1 MPIPL
6 KEHEIRPAALFQTYL
21 DLSAEDISEFFTDVP
36 LDALA
41 CPACDSEG
49 KLAFEKLGFSYR
61 ECQQCWS
68 LWVSP
73 RPAFEA
79 FVSFYSNSASSRY
92 WAEVF
97 YPAVE
102 AARREKLWR
111 PKAQRVVD
119 IAGGLSVAF
128 NNIIDIGGGSGTFAE
143 EFKALSDLSA
153 VVIEPSPESAA
164 KCRNRGITV
173 IESFLEDVEPHHLP
187 RGHSIF
193 TSFEL
198 FEHVHDPR
206 HWLGSIADLMQ
217 SEDVLVVTTL
227 SSLGLDIRTLWDQ
240 SDSVSPP
247 HHINFLN
254 PASLAKLATRVGLE
268 TIRVFTPGVL
278 DLDIMKNNRA
288 KVTDRF
294 WASVLDTSDEA
305 ELSRWQQFISDSGR
319 SSHMWAVLQKPLA

>member
-1 MPIPL
+1 MTSVL

-21 DLSAEDISEFFTDVP
+21 DLATEDIKEFFADTSREQM
-36 LDALA
+36 A

-49 KLAFEKLGFSYR
+49 ELAFEKLGFSYR

-73 RPAFEA
+73 RPSFAA
-79 FVSFYSNSASSRY
+79 FVSFYSNSVSSRY
-92 WAEVF
+92 WAEVV

-102 AARREKLWR
+102 DVRRAKLWG
-111 PKAQRVVD
+111 PKAQQVAD
-119 IAGGLSVAF
+119 IAGGLSVGF
-128 NNIIDIGGGSGTFAE
+128 NNLIDIGGGSGTFAE
-143 EFKALSDLSA
+143 EFGAISDLTI

-164 KCRNRGITV
+164 ACRERGITV
-173 IESFLEDVEPHHLP
+173 IESFLEDVEPNELP
-187 RGHSIF
+187 QGHSIF

-206 HWLGSIADLMQ
+206 RWLGSIADLMQ

-227 SSLGLDIRTLWDQ
+227 SGLGLDIRTLWDQ

-254 PASLAKLATRVGLE
+254 PASMSKLATHMGLE
-268 TIRVFTPGVL
+268 PLRVFTPGVL
-278 DLDIMKNNRA
+278 DLDIMKNNRD

-294 WASVLDTSDEA
+294 WGSVLDASDDD
-305 ELSRWQQFISDSGR
+305 ELSRWQQFISDASR
-319 SSHMWAVLQKPLA
+319 SSHMWAVLRKP

>member
-1 MPIPL
+1 MTGRL

-21 DLSAEDISEFFTDVP
+21 DLGAQDIKEFFA
-36 LDALA
+36 DAPQEPMS
-41 CPACDSEG
+41 CPSCNSEG
-49 KLAFEKLGFSYR
+49 ELAFEKLGFSYR
-61 ECQQCWS
+61 ECPQCWS

-73 RPAFEA
+73 RPTFAA

-102 AARREKLWR
+102 TVRREKLWG
-111 PKAQRVVD
+111 PKAQQVAE
-119 IAGGLSVAF
+119 IAESLSVAF
-128 NNIIDIGGGSGTFAE
+128 SNIIDIGGGSGTFAE
-143 EFKALSDLSA
+143 EFKALSDLSV
-153 VVIEPSPESAA
+153 VVIEPSPESATA
-164 KCRNRGITV
+164 CRKRGITV
-173 IESFLEDVEPHHLP
+173 IESFLEDVKPNELP
-187 RGHSIF
+187 QGHSIF

-206 HWLGSIADLMQ
+206 HWLASIAALMQ

-240 SDSVSPP
+240 SASVSPP

-254 PASLAKLATRVGLE
+254 PTAMSKLATNVGLE
-268 TIRVFTPGVL
+268 PIRVFTPGVL
-278 DLDIMKNNRA
+278 DLDIMTNNRD

-294 WASVLDTSDEA
+294 WGSVIDASDDD
-305 ELSRWQQFISDSGR
+305 ELSKWQQFISDNGR
-319 SSHMWAVLQKPLA
+319 SSHMWAVLQKP

>member
-1 MPIPL
+1 VNPVL
-6 KEHEIRPAALFQTYL
+6 KEHEIRPASLFEMYL
-21 DLSAEDISEFFTDVP
+21 DLAAEDLDKFFADVP
-36 LDALA
+36 REPMA

-49 KLAFEKLGFSYR
+49 ELAFEKLGFSYR
-61 ECQQCWS
+61 ECQRCWS
-68 LWVSP
+68 PWVSP
-73 RPAFEA
+73 RPTFES

-102 AARREKLWR
+102 SVRREKLWR
-111 PKAQRVVD
+111 PKARQVAD
-119 IAGGLSVAF
+119 IAEGSSVAF
-128 NNIIDIGGGSGTFAE
+128 NNLVDIGGGSGTFAE
-143 EFKALSDLSA
+143 EFIAVCGLSV

-164 KCRNRGITV
+164 ACRERGIAV
-173 IESFLEDVEPHHLP
+173 IESFLEDVQPSELP
-187 RGHSIF
+187 QGHSIF

-227 SSLGLDIRTLWDQ
+227 SGLGLDIRTLWDQ

-254 PASLAKLATRVGLE
+254 PASMSQLAMNAGLE
-268 TIRVFTPGVL
+268 TLRVFTPGVL

-294 WASVLDTSDEA
+294 WTSVLDASDEV

-319 SSHMWAVLQKPLA
+319 SSHMWAVLQKP

>member
-21 DLSAEDISEFFTDVP
+21 DLSAKDINEFFATAP
-36 LDALA
+36 SEPMA

-49 KLAFEKLGFSYR
+49 ELAFDKLGFSYR
-61 ECQQCWS
+61 ECQHCLS

-102 AARREKLWR
+102 AVRRNKLWR
-111 PKAQRVVD
+111 PKAQHVAD

-128 NNIIDIGGGSGTFAE
+128 KNSIDIGGGSGTFAE

-164 KCRNRGITV
+164 ACRKRGVTV
-173 IESFLEDVEPHHLP
+173 IESFLEDVRPSDLP
-187 RGHSIF
+187 QGHSIF

-206 HWLGSIADLMQ
+206 HWLQSIANLMR

-227 SSLGLDIRTLWDQ
+227 SGRGLDIRTLWDQ

-254 PASLAKLATRVGLE
+254 PASMSQLAARVGLDPL
-268 TIRVFTPGVL
+268 RVFTPGVL
-278 DLDIMKNNRA
+278 DLDIMRNNRD

-294 WASVLDTSDEA
+294 WGSVLDASDDH
-305 ELSRWQQFISDSGR
+305 ELSRWQEFISDAGC
-319 SSHMWAVLQKPLA
+319 SSHMWAVLRKP

>member
-1 MPIPL
+1 VQIPL

-21 DLSAEDISEFFTDVP
+21 DLSAKDINEFFADSSREP
-36 LDALA
+36 MS

-49 KLAFEKLGFSYR
+49 ELAFQKLGFSYR

-73 RPAFEA
+73 RPTFEA
-79 FVSFYSNSASSRY
+79 FVPFYSNSASSRY

-97 YPAVE
+97 YPAIEDV
-102 AARREKLWR
+102 RRQKLWA
-111 PKAQRVVD
+111 PKAQQIAD

-128 NNIIDIGGGSGTFAE
+128 NNIIDIGGGSGTFVE
-143 EFKALSDLSA
+143 EFRALSDIS
-153 VVIEPSPESAA
+153 VSVIEPSPESAA

-254 PASLAKLATRVGLE
+254 PASIPKLATRVGLE

-278 DLDIMKNNRA
+278 DLDIMTNNRA

-294 WASVLDTSDEA
+294 WASILDASDDE
-305 ELSRWQQFISDSGR
+305 ELSRWQQVDSNAGR
-319 SSHMWAVLQKPLA
+319 SSHMWAILRKP

>member
-1 MPIPL
+1 MPPL
-6 KEHEIRPAALFQTYL
+6 ITEEEIRPPNLFQTYL
-21 DLSAEDISEFFTDVP
+21 DLATEDIKEFFA
-36 LDALA
+36 DASREPMA

-49 KLAFEKLGFSYR
+49 ELAFEKLGFAYR
-61 ECQQCWS
+61 ECQHCWS

-73 RPAFEA
+73 RPTFEA
-79 FVSFYSNSASSRY
+79 FVSFYSNSASSQY

-102 AARREKLWR
+102 SVRREKLWR
-111 PKAQRVVD
+111 PKAEQIGE
-119 IAGGLSVAF
+119 IASGLSVAF
-128 NNIIDIGGGSGTFAE
+128 NNVIDIGGGSGTFAE
-143 EFKALSDLSA
+143 EFRALSDLSV

-164 KCRNRGITV
+164 ACRERGITV
-173 IESFLEDVEPHHLP
+173 IESFLEDVKPNELP
-187 RGHSIF
+187 QGHSIF

-206 HWLGSIADLMQ
+206 HWLASIADLMR

-240 SDSVSPP
+240 SASVSPP

-254 PASLAKLATRVGLE
+254 PASMSKLATHVGLE
-268 TIRVFTPGVL
+268 PLRVFTPGVL
-278 DLDIMKNNRA
+278 DLDIMRNNRN

-294 WASVLDTSDEA
+294 WGSVLDASDDD
-305 ELSRWQQFISDSGR
+305 ELSRWQQFISDAGR
-319 SSHMWAVLQKPLA
+319 SSHMWAVLRKP